1 MNYLFNIFFSPSS
14 FSFKYHEFFITN
26 QRNSK
31 FSISIFSCLVY
42 RIFDFTIPIT
52 SRYRNPLYNS
62 TIIPRK
68 VDPTYKQTHTL
79 QRAPKR
85 TGETYIRR
93 ELPDLLSGRSEYI
106 LTWKLGRP
114 ASKSKNQLHSGLCE
128 PTSPLSF
135 CSLTSVHSS
144 REFLLGAHTTAAYRF
159 VSFSGYARLPRPFSP
174 DFRRRAT
181 AYETFSSFLPATGNL
196 SSILPFPFHG
206 SLLLLDAGLYIHTH
220 NILIV

>member
-14 FSFKYHEFFITN
+14 FSFKYHEFLTN

-68 VDPTYKQTHTL
+68 VDPTYKQTHTFTTRTKEDGWNL
-79 QRAPKR
+79 HKTRVAGPVVGSKR
-85 TGETYIRR
+85 VYFN
-93 ELPDLLSGRSEYI
+93 L
-106 LTWKLGRP
+106 KLGRP